1 MNRTVIRWLLCQLI
15 GGGLGS
21 PARHPP
27 GHNLAFTVHGHIVSD
42 AFVFSL
48 PLVGPLGREAPFFIL
63 DTGAFE
69 MLLPPDL
76 ASRLGLP
83 NLGPLPIGGIGGS
96 VKAYQSQV
104 DILLS
109 PRRFPAVACVVDPA
123 YRGPALFGLR
133 FFIDNH
139 LALTLNP
146 REQVLAI
153 RGEGGPQ
160 SAYAGGSDFR

>member
-1 MNRTVIRWLLCQLI
+1 MNPTTIRWLLCQLI
-15 GGGLGS
+15 GGALGS
-21 PARHPP
+21 PTRRPR
-27 GHNLAFTVHGHIVSD
+27 GHNLDFTVRGHIVSD

-48 PLVGPLGREAPFFIL
+48 PVVGPLGRETPFFIL

-123 YRGPALFGLR
+123 YSGPGLFGLR
-133 FFIDNH
+133 FFIDNQ

-146 REQVLAI
+146 QEQTLAI
-153 RGEGGPQ
+153 RGEGGSP
-160 SAYAGGSDFR
+160 SPHADGWDFR